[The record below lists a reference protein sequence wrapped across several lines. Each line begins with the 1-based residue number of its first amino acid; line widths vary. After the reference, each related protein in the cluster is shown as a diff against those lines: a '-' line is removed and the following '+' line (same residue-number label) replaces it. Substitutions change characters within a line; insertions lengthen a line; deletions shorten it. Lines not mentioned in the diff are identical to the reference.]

1 MAKGGGMKGTKYK
14 AMGGG
19 MKSTKGFAK
28 GGAALM
34 SEMKANPGMGNMPKS
49 VMSALIGG
57 WTSAQ
62 GQANVLK
69 GTKGMA
75 KGGGMKKGT
84 IYRAKG
90 GMMSDLSK
98 GIKNIVK

>member
-14 AMGGG
+14 VMGGG

-28 GGAALM
+28 GG

-49 VMSALIGG
+49 VMSALMGVG
-57 WTSAQ
+57 TRAQ

-75 KGGGMKKGT
+75 KGGGMSNKEKDFARG
-84 IYRAKG
+84 RVRG
-90 GMMSDLSK
+90 SGRM
-98 GIKNIVK
+98 KN